1 MGALLEFI
9 TVAGDTLK
17 LNKSQ
22 EVKFDIDVIIAV
34 DEGVLFVKHYYNNG
48 ESRIINVLKSG
59 SVQYIESSYMSIKA
73 KSKMRMKII
82 NKDFFNRNAGEE
94 SKKDLRQ
101 LITILYSRM
110 NMTIR
115 DTSFQEKSLN
125 LIACLVKLANTFG
138 LEKENGIL
146 IDLDLTHKELAE
158 LSMLTRE
165 TVSRNMKKLYAD
177 KLLIYKS
184 KKIFIL
190 NLECLRSKLKCENCP
205 SIYCAYG

>member
-22 EVKFDIDVIIAV
+22 EVKFDNDVIIAV

-82 NKDFFNRNAGEE
+82 NKDFFNRNAGVE

>member
-22 EVKFDIDVIIAV
+22 EVKFDNDVIIAV
-34 DEGVLFVKHYYNNG
+34 DKGVLFVKHYYNNG

>member
-22 EVKFDIDVIIAV
+22 EVKFDNDVIIAV

-59 SVQYIESSYMSIKA
+59 SVQYIESSYMLIKA

-82 NKDFFNRNAGEE
+82 NKDFFNRNAGVE

>member
-1 MGALLEFI
+1 MSALLEFI

-22 EVKFDIDVIIAV
+22 EVKFDNDVIIVV

>member
-22 EVKFDIDVIIAV
+22 EVKFDNDVIIAV

-177 KLLIYKS
+177 KLLI
-184 KKIFIL
+184 
-190 NLECLRSKLKCENCP
+190 
-205 SIYCAYG
+205 

>member
-22 EVKFDIDVIIAV
+22 EVKFDNDVIIAV

>member
-22 EVKFDIDVIIAV
+22 EVKFDNDVIIAV

-190 NLECLRSKLKCENCP
+190 NLDCLRSKLKCENCP

>member
-22 EVKFDIDVIIAV
+22 EVKFDNDVIIAV
-34 DEGVLFVKHYYNNG
+34 DEGVLFIKHYYNNG

-82 NKDFFNRNAGEE
+82 NKDFFNRNAGVE

>member
-1 MGALLEFI
+1 
-9 TVAGDTLK
+9 
-17 LNKSQ
+17 
-22 EVKFDIDVIIAV
+22 
-34 DEGVLFVKHYYNNG
+34 
-48 ESRIINVLKSG
+48 
-59 SVQYIESSYMSIKA
+59 
-73 KSKMRMKII
+73 
-82 NKDFFNRNAGEE
+82 
-94 SKKDLRQ
+94 
-101 LITILYSRM
+101 M

-115 DTSFQEKSLN
+115 DTFFQEKSLN

-190 NLECLRSKLKCENCP
+190 NLDCLRSKLKCENCP

>member
-22 EVKFDIDVIIAV
+22 EVKFDNDVIIAV

-73 KSKMRMKII
+73 KTKMRMKII

-190 NLECLRSKLKCENCP
+190 NLDCLRSKLKCENCP